1 MKKLLFCMICLV
13 FSLAVYSQQ
22 GDVIDFSGKFSDV
35 LPAIEGYQELEMLG
49 SLDQYTIENDKV
61 SLSLVTIS
69 NGGHI
74 SYATLGELHDKVAG
88 KKLQLTHSPLFQIYL
103 FTGDSDK
110 QVEIGPSS
118 SGYVNLEKA
127 DVSVNGDAEKLEL
140 NITGLPSE
148 SGNEVLDLSLVFEV
162 TGEAVRFNMEGE
174 QTAGEGFIMSVKAPM
189 VTVEKIA
196 NERADE
202 RLAIP
207 YRQGTLVMDPIANAK
222 LGDGN
227 RVDFCDQIT
236 SKIAYPAA
244 MFSQF
249 SAYYDSRGRQG
260 IYMAANDENGH
271 YKRIN
276 ASGIDGKR
284 LMLYQRHY
292 NRSQSVEAAPA
303 AEELRT
309 FSMRNGLG
317 YDVVF
322 RPFTGDWIDAADIY
336 AAWLE
341 TDQPLFYKD
350 TELSKRDA
358 LGDPWVRMALS
369 LALTDF
375 GMGTESLPTDFSTD
389 GSMGKRLLQEMDF
402 LRDGEEE
409 MRIALQHLTL
419 WTSPY
424 TENSS
429 KSAALDNVAH
439 APRIGVDDYFGALS
453 TASPYNTHTINRDAG
468 TWILS
473 KAGMSG
479 FSEDE
484 FRKKGALLRADGS
497 YNYRKGYKRP
507 ASFQGL
513 SYMSCYG
520 SDWMTG
526 LQKESTYTLLSRTG
540 HATDEG
546 RQIIDQISFS
556 GQAGASKPCYANLTG
571 DTEHSAHQHVA
582 GYSSVVGYVDFLTHL
597 RDEIRTDPT
606 LNNPWFSFASERRHE
621 LLLGLNPRGHS
632 SAPPVAYTTY
642 EFPRGWTR
650 IPMFER
656 LYHNHVT
663 SRGALKLGGFTK
675 DFTLYGNMR
684 DALVYSRYRAAYH
697 AIVLGHVVGH
707 HVSLSDTE
715 ELYTSSSHDSDID
728 PVYSGT
734 LFDTWLNAEAK
745 TLHTFIRDLASTR
758 HNYIEYLGMGRW
770 LRPPEIIA
778 PPLDLTF
785 KQHYSGNWLAEIPP
799 ADGATLGIG
808 AVSAGAYTHAIDA
821 GRVVI
826 VLANPDT
833 KEVTAASITI
843 DGNNLELPV
852 GNYNVVDVNREGEKT
867 VMSTLA
873 SDGHFVI
880 SDFTLKAGEVHIFE
894 VNRQ

>member
-1 MKKLLFCMICLV
+1 MKRYFLAITCLG
-13 FSLAVYSQQ
+13 FSLALNCQ
-22 GDVIDFSGKFSDV
+22 DRDL
-35 LPAIEGYQELEMLG
+35 LPSMAGLHELEMLG
-49 SLDQYTIENDKV
+49 SLDHYIIENEKV

-69 NGGHI
+69 NQGRI
-74 SYATLGELHDKVAG
+74 SYATLGELHDKAAG
-88 KKLQLTHSPLFQIYL
+88 KKLQLTHSPLFQVYL

-110 QVEIGPSS
+110 QVEIAPSS

-127 DVSVNGDAEKLEL
+127 DVSVTGDAEKLEL
-140 NITGLPSE
+140 NITGLTSE
-148 SGNEVLDLSLVFEV
+148 SGNEVLDLVLTFKVIDYTV
-162 TGEAVRFNMEGE
+162 QFNMEAE

-189 VTVEKIA
+189 VTVEQLADK
-196 NERADE
+196 RSDE

-207 YRQGTLVMDPIANAK
+207 YRQGALVMDPIANAK
-222 LGDGN
+222 LDDGN

-236 SKIAYPAA
+236 HKIAYPAA

-249 SAYYDSRGRQG
+249 SAYYDSRGSQG

-276 ASGIDGKR
+276 ARGIDGKR
-284 LMLYQRHY
+284 LLLYQRHY

-303 AEELRT
+303 AEELRS
-309 FSMRNGLG
+309 FSLHDGLG

-322 RPFTGDWIDAADIY
+322 RHFTGNWIDAADIY
-336 AAWLE
+336 ATWLE

-358 LGDPWVRMALS
+358 SGDPWVRMALS
-369 LALTDF
+369 LTVTDD
-375 GMGTESLPTDFSTD
+375 GMGATPLPAEFSTS
-389 GSMGKRLLQEMDF
+389 GSMGKRLLQELDF
-402 LRDGEEE
+402 LRDGTEE
-409 MRIALQHLTL
+409 MKIALQHLTL

-439 APRIGVDDYFGALS
+439 EPRISVDEYLGALS
-453 TASPYNTHTINRDAG
+453 SASPYNFHSINRDAG

-473 KAGMSG
+473 KTGMSG

-484 FRKKGALLRADGS
+484 FRKKGALLRADGI
-497 YNYRKGYKRP
+497 YNYRKGYKAP
-507 ASFQGL
+507 ASFKGM

-520 SDWMTG
+520 SEWMTG
-526 LQKESTYTLLSRTG
+526 LQKESSYTLLSRTG
-540 HATDEG
+540 HSTEAG
-546 RQIIDQISFS
+546 RRIIDQISFS
-556 GQAGASKPCYANLTG
+556 GQAGASKPCYANLAG
-571 DTEHSAHQHVA
+571 DTDSAVHQHVA
-582 GYSSVVGYVDFLTHL
+582 AYSSVVGYVNFLSRL
-597 RDEIRTDPT
+597 RDEIRADPT
-606 LNNPWFSFASERRHE
+606 LDNPWFNFASERRHE

-632 SAPPVAYTTY
+632 SAAPVAYTTY

-656 LYHNHVT
+656 LYHDRVT

-684 DALVYSRYRAAYH
+684 DALVYSQYRAAYH

-734 LFDTWLNAEAK
+734 LFDTWLDPEAK
-745 TLHTFIRDLASTR
+745 ALHTFIRDLATTR
-758 HNYIEYLGMGRW
+758 HMYIEYLGMGRW

-808 AVSAGAYTHAIDA
+808 ALSVGAYAHATDE

-826 VLANPDT
+826 VLVNPDT
-833 KEVTAASITI
+833 KAVDASSITI
-843 DGNNLELPV
+843 DGRDLELPA
-852 GNYNVVDVNREGEKT
+852 GNYHVLDVNREVEKT
-867 VMSTLA
+867 TIGTFA
-873 SDGHFVI
+873 ADGQFEI
-880 SDFTLKAGEVHIFE
+880 SDFTLAPGEVHVIE